1 MKKFLSIAI
10 VLVLLFTFVGCSTG
24 GGDDPGAEGE
34 KKWVF
39 GISMPQ
45 LDNDGFRANLIG
57 IEQAAE
63 QFGNVELVVVDA
75 QQNADTQMKQMED
88 LITQGVD
95 AIVMCPVD
103 SSAIVAAVEK
113 ANEAGIPVTSF
124 DRNVS
129 GGELVGLAESD
140 NAAHG
145 ALAAELMADAAIA
158 NGMEISDLR
167 VLELLGA
174 QTTSSGLERHE
185 GFVAKCEELGIEIV
199 SALPTDWKVDV
210 AYNAVLDAFQAN
222 ADINAVYVPSDNGL
236 YPGVEAA
243 LLELN
248 KLIAVGEPGHIIMT
262 TVDGGP
268 QGLNAIRNNYVDG
281 IAAQSKLLMSYEAMD
296 LAYKTL
302 NGETVS
308 ESVVKIPPVAVT
320 IENVEDTSLWANA
333 INQ

>member
-1 MKKFLSIAI
+1 MKKFLSLMLAL
-10 VLVLLFTFVGCSTG
+10 VLVLVFVACGTES
-24 GGDDPGAEGE
+24 GDDTGEG

-63 QFGNVELVVVDA
+63 QFGDVELVVVDA

-88 LITQGVD
+88 LITQKVD

-113 ANEAGIPVTSF
+113 ANAAGIPVTSF

-145 ALAAELMADAAIA
+145 SLAAQLMADAAIA
-158 NGMEISDLR
+158 AGMELSELR

-185 GFVAKCEELGIEIV
+185 GFVAKCEELGMQIV
-199 SALPTDWKVDV
+199 TALPTDWKVDI

-248 KLIAVGEPGHIIMT
+248 KLVEVGEPGHVIMT

-268 QGLNAIRNNYVDG
+268 QGLNAIRNKYVDA
-281 IAAQSKLLMSYEAMD
+281 IAAQSKLIMSYEAMN
-296 LAYKTL
+296 LAYKAL
-302 NGETVS
+302 NGETIT
-308 ESVVKIPPVAVT
+308 ESIIKIQPVAVT
-320 IENVEDTSLWANA
+320 LENVDDETLWANA
-333 INQ
+333 INK